1 LPFIH
6 KFTLNDRYFIY
17 DVNTNKIFE
26 VDEIIYT
33 ISSYFN
39 LLNLE
44 EIKEKFSNRFP
55 ARLIEIAWNTL
66 QIRNQ
71 ENGHLLDIRSK
82 NRGHSF
88 DWDGIEPAIKS
99 EVRHMVLNVT
109 DDCNLRC
116 AYCVYSGEFG
126 GRRTYSK
133 ELMTKEVAQKA
144 LDYFLEHSS
153 NIKWFMALGFYGG
166 EPLLNFDLIKWSIE
180 YLSDNYKKDIPLI
193 YTLTTNGTAF
203 NQEIIDFLIKNNVM
217 LFISLDGPQATQ
229 DKNRRSIGDKGTFDI
244 IAKNLEQIRNT
255 SLAYY
260 KSNVR
265 FSSVLT
271 GGSDYLDLDRF
282 FTEYGLPV
290 RVSSLESFA
299 VDKLQHLNPFIHR
312 ISNFDK
318 MREKFIKAS
327 LDNRFNIKGELS
339 EFLFVK
345 NLFEN
350 TLRRIH
356 RRYPTRDLIQDPPG
370 HSICMP
376 GANRIFVS
384 TTGEYYIC
392 EKVEG
397 NSNMK
402 VGDIDS
408 GVDVNRVKDM
418 VKDYYDFINEECS
431 DCWLVRMCSACFV
444 HSVHDNRFDKEKF
457 KQNCQLRKRVFD
469 DALLTYVEIATQNPD
484 AFDWLERDELDDL
497 LEQ

>member
-1 LPFIH
+1 MSFIH
-6 KFTLNDRYFIY
+6 KFTFNDRYFIY

-39 LLNLE
+39 LLSLE
-44 EIKEKFSNRFP
+44 EIKEKYANKFSLRQ
-55 ARLIEIAWNTL
+55 IEIAWNTL
-66 QIRNQ
+66 QIRHQ
-71 ENGHLLDIRSK
+71 ENGHLLDIRIN
-82 NRGHSF
+82 NRGQSF

-116 AYCVYSGEFG
+116 SYCIYSGDFD

-133 ELMTKEVAQKA
+133 KLMSKEVAKKA

-153 NIKWFMALGFYGG
+153 NIKGFMAVGFYGG

-180 YLSDNYKKDIPLI
+180 YLSEKYKRDIPLI
-193 YTLTTNGTAF
+193 YTLTTNGTVF
-203 NQEIIDFLIKNNVM
+203 NQEIIDFLIRNNVM
-217 LFISLDGPQATQ
+217 LFISLDGPQEIQ
-229 DKNRRSIGDKGTFDI
+229 DMNRRSIGEKGTFDI
-244 IAKNLEQIRNT
+244 IAKNLEQIKNT

-260 KSNVR
+260 KSNIR
-265 FSSVLT
+265 LSSVLT
-271 GGSDYLDLDRF
+271 GGSDYLELDRF
-282 FTEYGLPV
+282 FAEHGLPV
-290 RVSSLESFA
+290 RVSSLESYA
-299 VDKLQHLNPFIHR
+299 VDKLQHLNPFINR
-312 ISNFDK
+312 IGNFDK
-318 MREKFIKAS
+318 MREKFIEVS
-327 LDNRFNIKGELS
+327 VDNRFNRKETDSEL
-339 EFLFVK
+339 LLVK

-350 TLRRIH
+350 TMRRIH

-384 TTGEYYIC
+384 TTGDYFIC

-402 VGDIDS
+402 VGNVDS
-408 GVDVNRVKDM
+408 GVDVSIVKTM
-418 VKDYYDFINEECS
+418 IKDYYDFINEECS
-431 DCWLVRMCSACFV
+431 NCWLVRMCSACFV
-444 HSVHDNRFDKEKF
+444 HAVHNNQFDKGKF
-457 KQNCQLRKRVFD
+457 KQNCQLRKRVFN
-469 DALLTYVEIATQNPD
+469 DALITYVEIATQNPD

>member
-1 LPFIH
+1 MSFIH
-6 KFTLNDRYFIY
+6 KFTFNDRYFIY

-39 LLNLE
+39 LLSLE
-44 EIKEKFSNRFP
+44 EIKEKYADRFP

-66 QIRNQ
+66 QIRHQ
-71 ENGHLLDIRSK
+71 ENGHLLDIRIM

-88 DWDGIEPAIKS
+88 DWAGIEPAIES

-116 AYCVYSGEFG
+116 SYCVYSGDFE

-133 ELMTKEVAQKA
+133 SLMTKEIAQKA
-144 LDYFLEHSS
+144 IDYFLEHSS
-153 NIKWFMALGFYGG
+153 NIKGFMALGFYGG

-180 YLSDNYKKDIPLI
+180 YLSVKNKRDIPLI

-217 LFISLDGPQATQ
+217 LFISLDGPEEIQ
-229 DKNRRSIGDKGTFDI
+229 DKNRRTIGDKSTFDSI
-244 IAKNLEQIRNT
+244 VKNLKQIKST

-260 KSNVR
+260 KSNIR

-271 GGSDYLDLDRF
+271 GGSDYLELDCF
-282 FTEYGLPV
+282 FAEHGLPV
-290 RVSSLESFA
+290 RVSSLEAFG
-299 VDKLQHLNPFIHR
+299 VDKLQSLNPFIHR

-318 MREKFIKAS
+318 MKEKFINAS
-327 LDNRFNIKGELS
+327 IDNRFNSKEEISEL
-339 EFLFVK
+339 LLVK

-384 TTGEYYIC
+384 TTGEYFIC

-397 NSNMK
+397 NSNMR
-402 VGDIDS
+402 VGDVDS
-408 GVDVNRVKDM
+408 GVDINVVKNLVN
-418 VKDYYDFINEECS
+418 DYYDFINEECS
-431 DCWLVRMCSACFV
+431 DCWLIRMCSACFV
-444 HSVHDNRFDKEKF
+444 HAVHNNQLDKEKF
-457 KQNCQLRKRVFD
+457 RQNCQLRKRVFN
-469 DALLTYVEIATQNPD
+469 DALITYIEIATQNPD

-497 LEQ
+497 LEP